1 MKQIISRLK
10 NISMM
15 LIWDVITAIALFVF
29 AYFSLDRMPST
40 MYKVLVLCGVA
51 LFVIIMLVIKYQLL
65 YKKYGRDDV
74 TGGKN
79 KKEFERIAR
88 DLLRGDGNYVVV
100 YANIDRF
107 KLINETYGND
117 VGDRILCRIHEIID
131 DELRWDEVSGRIMAD
146 NFGVLMRFHS
156 LPKLDQRLY
165 RISKQLSELTDDNG
179 NCYGIILYFGVYIVK
194 DDENDISAMLEHA
207 NLARKKISPSHLVP
221 MGIYDVKESQK
232 LGRDKALEMKM
243 HKALEQ
249 GDFVPYL
256 QPKYELE
263 GESIAGAEA
272 LVRWIDPEEGMI
284 YPDEFI
290 DLFESNGF
298 IVELDLYMFEEVCKL
313 IERWHK
319 AGRKIIPIS
328 VNLS

>member
-107 KLINETYGND
+107 KLMKLMAMMSETGFCAEFT
-117 VGDRILCRIHEIID
+117 RL
-131 DELRWDEVSGRIMAD
+131 
-146 NFGVLMRFHS
+146 LMMS
-156 LPKLDQRLY
+156 
-165 RISKQLSELTDDNG
+165 
-179 NCYGIILYFGVYIVK
+179 
-194 DDENDISAMLEHA
+194 SA
-207 NLARKKISPSHLVP
+207 
-221 MGIYDVKESQK
+221 G
-232 LGRDKALEMKM
+232 MKC
-243 HKALEQ
+243 
-249 GDFVPYL
+249 P
-256 QPKYELE
+256 
-263 GESIAGAEA
+263 
-272 LVRWIDPEEGMI
+272 
-284 YPDEFI
+284 
-290 DLFESNGF
+290 
-298 IVELDLYMFEEVCKL
+298 VELWQITLGF
-313 IERWHK
+313 
-319 AGRKIIPIS
+319 
-328 VNLS
+328 